1 MLCRE
6 TLCVSDGIADRAFCL
21 GQQATPLFV
30 GMVVGWCTDDVLVAT
45 LDDQQMAV
53 LNTADEFD
61 ALATLTLVDGLG
73 EVLVQVIY
81 QHAGIFCL
89 QIATVVCDDF
99 PILKSDDIAAD
110 GKVVVSHF
118 IAYRCSLQGSAT
130 FVNLI

>member
-73 EVLVQVIY
+73 EVLVQVSRLPPLCVM
-81 QHAGIFCL
+81 IFPSSRVMIL
-89 QIATVVCDDF
+89 QRMA
-99 PILKSDDIAAD
+99 KS
-110 GKVVVSHF
+110 S
-118 IAYRCSLQGSAT
+118 SA
-130 FVNLI
+130 IS